1 MNGYIILFSQQ
12 QGLSKGLTDA
22 GITDTLPLVTLHSR
36 TDGVRNMTLMIYC
49 AYVLRVDGD
58 A

>member
-22 GITDTLPLVTLHSR
+22 GITDTLPLVTLHNR
-36 TDGVRNMTLMIYC
+36 TDGVRNMTLMIILC
-49 AYVLRVDGD
+49 LRPEG
-58 A
+58 